1 MTTRRTR
8 SRRIRVLV
16 VEDAPEIQH
25 LLSVILAAADRD
37 VVLTGTA
44 AAAREELAEKDVA
57 LIILDL
63 ILPDTD
69 GRVLLAELRRDTRTA
84 TVPVVVITSYT
95 DPEVRAECY
104 GLDVD
109 AYVEKPFDPDIF
121 AADITD
127 RLERAATLP
136 REGGRDPLTGLAN
149 LARITRE
156 LEGLGEGDGAGVVVA
171 VLDSMRD
178 LLEGHG
184 WGVGD
189 MVVARVA
196 AALQRVFTPEDVV
209 LARLAA
215 DEFGLLVRDPDPER
229 AREQAGRLVDA
240 VRRAAIPGLDG
251 ETFRLTASAG
261 VVIAGEACPRSEAV
275 DRARALAYKAQA
287 AGGNRILGSAE
298 SVDGVADALVLVAE
312 DDDITAKILS
322 HRLEKE
328 GFRVVRYADGE
339 DAYRGALEQTPAMV
353 LLDVRMPGMDG
364 FEVLQRLRKTP
375 SYARIPIIM
384 LTALGGETDIV
395 RGFQLGA
402 DDYIVKPFSATELVA
417 RVHRLIR
424 RGREPRAG

>member
-1 MTTRRTR
+1 MTARRTR
-8 SRRIRVLV
+8 SRRTRVLV
-16 VEDAPEIQH
+16 VEDAPEIQY

-44 AAAREELAEKDVA
+44 AAAREELAKEDVA

-69 GRVLLAELRRDTRTA
+69 GRVLLAELRRNTRTA
-84 TVPVVVITSYT
+84 TVPVIVITSYT

-104 GLDVD
+104 GLDAD
-109 AYVEKPFDPDIF
+109 AYVEKPFDPDIL

-127 RLERAATLP
+127 RLQRAATLP
-136 REGGRDPLTGLAN
+136 REGGRDPLTGVAN
-149 LARITRE
+149 LARISGA
-156 LEGLGEGDGAGVVVA
+156 LEGLGEGEGAGLVVA

-184 WGVGD
+184 WAVGD

-196 AALQRVFTPEDVV
+196 TALQHVFTTDDVL
-209 LARLAA
+209 LARLTA

-229 AREQAGRLVDA
+229 AQEQAGRLVDA

-261 VVIAGEACPRSEAV
+261 VVSVGGTCPPAEAI
-275 DRARALAYKAQA
+275 DGARTLAYRAQA
-287 AGGNRILGSAE
+287 AGGNRTLGAAE
-298 SVDGVADALVLVAE
+298 SIDEVTPALVLVAE
-312 DDDITAKILS
+312 DDDITAKILA
-322 HRLEKE
+322 HRLDKE

-375 SYARIPIIM
+375 SYARVPIIM
-384 LTALGGETDIV
+384 LTGLGGETDVV
-395 RGFQLGA
+395 RGFELGA
-402 DDYIVKPFSATELVA
+402 DDYVVKPFSATELVA
-417 RVHRLIR
+417 RVHRLMR
-424 RGREPRAG
+424 RGREPRSG

>member
-1 MTTRRTR
+1 VTARRTR
-8 SRRIRVLV
+8 SRRTRVLV

-37 VVLTGTA
+37 VVLMRTA
-44 AAAREELAEKDVA
+44 AAAREELAKKDVA

-84 TVPVVVITSYT
+84 TVPVVVITSYV

-104 GLDVD
+104 GLGAD

-121 AADITD
+121 AGDITQ
-127 RLERAATLP
+127 RLEREATLP
-136 REGGRDPLTGLAN
+136 REGDRDPLTGLAN

-156 LEGLGEGDGAGVVVA
+156 LEGLDSGDGVGVVVA

-184 WGVGD
+184 WAVGD
-189 MVVARVA
+189 MVVARVG
-196 AALQRVFTPEDVV
+196 AALQRVFTHEDVL

-215 DEFGLLVRDPDPER
+215 DEFGLLVRDPAPER

-261 VVIAGEACPRSEAV
+261 AIIVGDGCPPSEAI
-275 DRARALAYKAQA
+275 DRARGLAYKAQA
-287 AGGNRILGSAE
+287 AGGNRTLGSTDP
-298 SVDGVADALVLVAE
+298 VDEVAAALVLVAE
-312 DDDITAKILS
+312 DDDITAKILC

-328 GFRVVRYADGE
+328 GFKVVRYADGE
-339 DAYRGALEQTPAMV
+339 DAYRGALHQTPAMV
-353 LLDVRMPGMDG
+353 LLDVKMPGMDG

-375 SYARIPIIM
+375 SYSRVPIIM
-384 LTALGGETDIV
+384 LTSLGGETDIV

-402 DDYIVKPFSATELVA
+402 DDYVVKPFSAMELVA
-417 RVHRLIR
+417 RVHRLMR
-424 RGREPRAG
+424 RGREPRGG